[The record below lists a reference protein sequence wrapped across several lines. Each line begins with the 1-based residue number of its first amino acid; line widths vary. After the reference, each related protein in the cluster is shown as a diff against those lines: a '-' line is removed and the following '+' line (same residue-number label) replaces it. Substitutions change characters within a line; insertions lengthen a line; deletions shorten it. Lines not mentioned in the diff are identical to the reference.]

1 MQRIDGTIKMEEVTG
16 IETEKRW
23 LYVFAGED
31 RFIKM
36 KASTKE
42 DAQGAEEPIEE
53 RPAAYRKPALVKG
66 GDAAGQR

>member
-16 IETEKRW
+16 METEKRW

-31 RFIKM
+31 RFVKM

-42 DAQGAEEPIEE
+42 DAQGAKEPIEG
-53 RPAAYRKPALVKG
+53 RPAVYRKPALAKG
-66 GDAAGQR
+66 GDATGRR